1 MAAGAHF
8 LEVAA
13 GPAIVYNMQTLCRS
27 LAEEETKTMRHS
39 TLSALALA
47 LVAGSDRLADPRR
60 AEEAAAMDPLADWP
74 SHMPPMI

>member
-1 MAAGAHF
+1 MR
-8 LEVAA
+8 
-13 GPAIVYNMQTLCRS
+13 RS
-27 LAEEETKTMRHS
+27 FMVL
-39 TLSALALA
+39 LALA